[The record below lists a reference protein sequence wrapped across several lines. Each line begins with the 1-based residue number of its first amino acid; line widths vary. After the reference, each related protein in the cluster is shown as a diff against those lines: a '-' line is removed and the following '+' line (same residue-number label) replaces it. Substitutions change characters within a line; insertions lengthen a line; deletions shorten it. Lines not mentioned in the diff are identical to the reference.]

1 MPDITRKNRA
11 NAIRF
16 LSMDAVQKANS
27 GHPGLPMGCAEFG
40 AYLYGVYLSVAVGY
54 VGEDEVAGTIKEQQ
68 EKFDRMVDAYDRTI
82 DRAMLSIKLREY
94 QTDDERK
101 QAISKMIMNKDRR
114 YVSFLVEVVR
124 KEYPGMVEFVEKVM
138 LLA

>member
-1 MPDITRKNRA
+1 MTQD
-11 NAIRF
+11 
-16 LSMDAVQKANS
+16 
-27 GHPGLPMGCAEFG
+27 
-40 AYLYGVYLSVAVGY
+40 
-54 VGEDEVAGTIKEQQ
+54 QQ
-68 EKFDRMVDAYDRTI
+68 FAKMIDSYDRTMI
-82 DRAMLSIKLREY
+82 SIKLREY

>member
-1 MPDITRKNRA
+1 MS
-11 NAIRF
+11 F
-16 LSMDAVQKANS
+16 LN
-27 GHPGLPMGCAEFG
+27 GWRILR
-40 AYLYGVYLSVAVGY
+40 SVGDVG
-54 VGEDEVAGTIKEQQ
+54 GDEVAGMIKEQQ
-68 EKFDRMVDAYDRTI
+68 EKFDRMVDAYDRTMI
-82 DRAMLSIKLREY
+82 SIKLREY